1 MSPPPLDDAAFDRLT
16 PAIRDDVIVEHIGL
30 EAVAWAHRSTV
41 PWHLDTVAAV
51 VVQLLDGRVSLG
63 ELVDDVSDVLGIPE
77 AIARRRIRVVIA
89 TLENGDLLRPARS
102 PTMEG
107 DEPDLFVAPPNP

>member
-1 MSPPPLDDAAFDRLT
+1 MSDPPRDDAAFDRQT
-16 PAIRDDVIVEHIGL
+16 PAIRGDVIVEHIGV
-30 EAVAWAHRSTV
+30 EAVAWAHESTV
-41 PWHLDTVAAV
+41 PWHLDSVAAV

-77 AIARRRIRVVIA
+77 AIARRRIREVIA
-89 TLENGDLLRPARS
+89 TLENGDLLSPAAI
-102 PTMEG
+102 PTVEA